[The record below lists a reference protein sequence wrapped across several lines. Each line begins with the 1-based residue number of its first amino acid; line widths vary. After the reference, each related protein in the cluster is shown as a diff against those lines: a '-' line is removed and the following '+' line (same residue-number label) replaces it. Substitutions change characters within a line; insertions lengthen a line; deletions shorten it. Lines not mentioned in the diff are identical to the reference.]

1 MKHYQTPL
9 VKSIGARVFYFGKY
23 DNGYMINN
31 KQQEILIMKNH
42 VLNET
47 NIPLNKKD
55 RTEEQQE
62 IAVTKFN
69 EFVAKAKEFTQQI
82 HVNRVNLLKLVLEA
96 KQFGLNRDEMASLLK
111 ALGYSR
117 ATKSKITGVIDSE
130 VLMSRLDKLPSSYAT
145 LYHLK
150 NKEVSE
156 QDIDTYIADGRI
168 TTITSFYDVNE
179 LLKTEGY
186 ITDESESSVESGNC
200 TIKVEYDKLNAK
212 EDAIKIFNAI
222 ETTLNG
228 YVKQLNELGY
238 TVENTVIKTDEVKES
253 N

>member
-1 MKHYQTPL
+1 M
-9 VKSIGARVFYFGKY
+9 SIGARVFYFGKY

-31 KQQEILIMKNH
+31 KQQEILIMNNH
-42 VLNET
+42 VNDEK

-82 HVNRVNLLKLVLEA
+82 HVNRVNLLKLILEA
-96 KQFGLNRDEMASLLK
+96 KQFGLNRDEMASLFK

-156 QDIDTYIADGRI
+156 QD
-168 TTITSFYDVNE
+168 
-179 LLKTEGY
+179 

>member
-1 MKHYQTPL
+1 
-9 VKSIGARVFYFGKY
+9 
-23 DNGYMINN
+23 
-31 KQQEILIMKNH
+31 
-42 VLNET
+42 
-47 NIPLNKKD
+47 
-55 RTEEQQE
+55 
-62 IAVTKFN
+62 
-69 EFVAKAKEFTQQI
+69 
-82 HVNRVNLLKLVLEA
+82 
-96 KQFGLNRDEMASLLK
+96 MASLFK

-186 ITDESESSVESGNC
+186 ITDESESSVESGSC

-212 EDAIKIFNAI
+212 EDAIKIFNAV
-222 ETTLNG
+222 L
-228 YVKQLNELGY
+228 V
-238 TVENTVIKTDEVKES
+238 
-253 N
+253 

>member
-31 KQQEILIMKNH
+31 KQQEILIMNNH
-42 VLNET
+42 VNDET

-82 HVNRVNLLKLVLEA
+82 HVNRVNLLKLILEA
-96 KQFGLNRDEMASLLK
+96 KQFGLNRDEMASLFK

-130 VLMSRLDKLPSSYAT
+130 VLMRRLDKLPSSYAT

-253 N
+253 K

>member
-1 MKHYQTPL
+1 
-9 VKSIGARVFYFGKY
+9 
-23 DNGYMINN
+23 
-31 KQQEILIMKNH
+31 MKNH

-82 HVNRVNLLKLVLEA
+82 HVNRVNLLKLILEA
-96 KQFGLNRDEMASLLK
+96 KQFGLNRDEMASLFK

-253 N
+253 K